1 MAWLDKSNTTTHF
14 RDSLINVRFI
24 YFGVYHRT
32 NKGWVLAGVPSGW
45 VWETKETQL
54 LLLFLL
60 SVPSYYTNLLGMC
73 VVSSSFPRS
82 LFQSSFQSLFLLPVL
97 SLLSLFQCSFRPWF
111 RSWFRPLF
119 RSFFWSLF
127 RSFFWSLFGSFF
139 QSFLRSLL
147 ASLHSCFVVAGAQS
161 WFCCQEL
168 RALFSKLD
176 PHGTGLL
183 SEVGQGDSITVVG
196 WEFLQG
202 YIQYNLYYLYLI
214 IQPMKRWFRHASSWV
229 GSFKMFQRLLAYLWN
244 LPGSQPW
251 YKSTDHFSCAAD
263 SLRSVIPGTATF
275 YK

>member
-1 MAWLDKSNTTTHF
+1 MARLDKSNTTTHF

-119 RSFFWSLF
+119 RSFFWS
-127 RSFFWSLFGSFF
+127 FFWSLFGSFF
-139 QSFLRSLL
+139 QSFLTVLVGVPALVLCSSRRSIMVLL
-147 ASLHSCFVVAGAQS
+147 LGASGFVLKAGSS
-161 WFCCQEL
+161 WHRIAL
-168 RALFSKLD
+168 RG
-176 PHGTGLL
+176 GTGWFYHC
-183 SEVGQGDSITVVG
+183 G
-196 WEFLQG
+196 WVRVFARL
-202 YIQYNLYYLYLI
+202 YTIQLI
-214 IQPMKRWFRHASSWV
+214 LFVFNYRANEALVSPCIQL
-229 GSFKMFQRLLAYLWN
+229 GSFKNF
-244 LPGSQPW
+244 
-251 YKSTDHFSCAAD
+251 
-263 SLRSVIPGTATF
+263 
-275 YK
+275 